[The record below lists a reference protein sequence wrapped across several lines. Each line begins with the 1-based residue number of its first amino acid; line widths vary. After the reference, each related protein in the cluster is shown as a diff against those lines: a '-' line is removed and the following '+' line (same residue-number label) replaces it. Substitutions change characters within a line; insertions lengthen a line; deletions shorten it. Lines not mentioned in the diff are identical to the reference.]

1 LKKVCACAAVSLV
14 LAFCGTVFG
23 AVTEGQFSVSPMIGG
38 YTYEGGQHLET
49 APMYSLKGGYSFTD
63 NIGVEAGLGYS
74 ITNSTLV
81 TDKNVAIFKY
91 GVEGLYHFMPDKKL
105 VPFVAIGL
113 GGYNLSGPSALVSR
127 KEMGFIDVGLGVK
140 YFLNDR
146 LALRADVRQILA
158 NADAIEYT
166 LGVTIPFGGSKG
178 VTAPVSAPAAPK
190 PGVGKPQEKVVQE
203 VPVKKPADEQPVQKK
218 ALPPAIPAIPEETPA
233 LQQPVAKAAGEPV
246 VKAIPAQAVVTPSEV
261 VDNTFNLQLV
271 SIPSACYTMG
281 DLSDKTLA
289 AHEVCLSA
297 FDISKFEITREQFQ
311 RFVDSSKYVTDA
323 EKHGGCYT
331 IVAGKEVLNSVAT
344 WKNPDFYQSRKD
356 PVVCVSWNDAQAYT
370 AWLSGGSGKRY
381 RLPTEAEWEFAAR
394 SGGKQEK
401 YAGTNND
408 ADLYRF
414 ANFCDMKCIYDW
426 KDQSQNDGYWSTAP
440 VGKYI
445 PNGFGLYDMSG
456 NVAEWMQD
464 YFAEDYYANSPKMNP
479 KGPNAGTDHSVRG
492 GSWRSLKNALTTTN
506 RASAATSN
514 AFDNI
519 GFRVC
524 REP

>member
-38 YTYEGGQHLET
+38 YTYYGSGQHLET
-49 APMYSLKGGYSFTD
+49 APMYSLKGGYGFTD
-63 NIGVEAGLGYS
+63 NIGVEAGLDYS

-91 GVEGLYHFMPDKKL
+91 GVEGLYHFMPSGNL
-105 VPFVAIGL
+105 VPFLAVGL

-127 KEMGFIDVGLGVK
+127 KEMGFMDYGGGVK

-146 LALRADVRQILA
+146 VALRADVRHILA
-158 NADAIEYT
+158 NASAFEYT
-166 LGVTIPFGGSKG
+166 LGVTIPFGGAKG
-178 VTAPVSAPAAPK
+178 ASK
-190 PGVGKPQEKVVQE
+190 PGTGKPQEKVVQAGPGQK
-203 VPVKKPADEQPVQKK
+203 PVEEQPVQKT
-218 ALPPAIPAIPEETPA
+218 APPSAIPAIPDETPA
-233 LQQPVAKAAGEPV
+233 PPQHAAKAAEEPT
-246 VKAIPAQAVVTPSEV
+246 VKAMPSPVVVTPTDV
-261 VDNTFNLQLV
+261 VDSISNMQLV

-281 DLSDKTLA
+281 DPSDKTLA
-289 AHEVCLSA
+289 AHEVCLGA
-297 FDISKFEITREQFQ
+297 FNISKFEITREQFQ
-311 RFVDSSKYVTDA
+311 RFVESSNYVTDA

-331 IVAGKEVLNSVAT
+331 ITAGKEVLNPAAT

-370 AWLSGGSGKRY
+370 AWLSSSSEKKY

-414 ANFCDMKCIYDW
+414 ANFCDMKCIYEW
-426 KDQSQNDGYWSTAP
+426 KDPSQTDGYWSTAP

-464 YFAEDYYANSPKMNP
+464 YFADDYYANSPKTNP
-479 KGPNAGTDHSVRG
+479 KGPSAGTGHSVRG
-492 GSWRSLKNALTTTN
+492 GSWRSQKNALSTTN
-506 RASAATSN
+506 RASADTSN